1 MTNKTKSY
9 RVATRRP
16 QKNLTRHLY
25 IVLPFAHNWFP
36 IFSHVRMRQT
46 AHCKVGTSYRKFWRR
61 DD

>member
-25 IVLPFAHNWFP
+25 IVLPFARNWL
-36 IFSHVRMRQT
+36 HVFNTIRMRQT
-46 AHCKVGTSYRKFWRR
+46 APCKEGTSYRKFWEKR
-61 DD
+61 